1 MLEVSASSEPA
12 TTTAPKVRS
21 TGDAVI
27 DVEQARGDLL
37 EAAPDV
43 VGIGNSMMF
52 TRLGK
57 SPVELSALFDKK
69 FFFLY
74 KNGSDAP
81 IWYLVLKN
89 IIAASGARPK
99 AVLLFVRDNELT
111 AEFTSENEGAAPYL
125 KSLRGPEELVLD
137 EFMQKSSTTTS
148 STLDARF
155 SFPIL
160 QEKASSRL
168 NDLALDLG
176 GGGTAKKA
184 LRFILTERFGL
195 DHLRKDLGSEFKS
208 KETNVP
214 DVAGVERSLL
224 PHILA
229 ETKRIGAKLIVFRI
243 KRRPDASTQ
252 LPPEPA
258 AMRTYSEAMGKW
270 LQEHGAA
277 WFDETY
283 DEQIKLSDYLDG
295 DHISPARM
303 EWYRNYFWQRTKDL
317 FP

>member
-1 MLEVSASSEPA
+1 MLEVGASSEPA
-12 TTTAPKVRS
+12 TITAPKTRG

-27 DVEQARGDLL
+27 NVEQARRDIVA
-37 EAAPDV
+37 AAPDV

-57 SPVELSALFDKK
+57 SPVELSALSGKK

-81 IWYLVLKN
+81 IWYLALKN
-89 IIAASGARPK
+89 IIAESGARPK
-99 AVLLFVRDNELT
+99 AILLFVRDNELT
-111 AEFTSENEGAAPYL
+111 AEFSSENEGAAPYL
-125 KSLRGPEELVLD
+125 TSLRSPEEPELD
-137 EFMQKSSTTTS
+137 NFMQKSGNHPTS
-148 STLDARF
+148 MLGLWFT
-155 SFPIL
+155 FPTL

-168 NDLALDLG
+168 TDLALDLG

-184 LRFILTERFGL
+184 MRFMLTERFGL
-195 DHLRKDLGSEFKS
+195 DHLRQDLGSEFKS
-208 KETNVP
+208 KDSNVP

-224 PHILA
+224 PHILGV
-229 ETKRIGAKLIVFRI
+229 TKRIGAKLIVFRI
-243 KRRPDASTQ
+243 KRRPDATTQ

-258 AMRTYSEAMGKW
+258 AMRAYSESMGRW
-270 LQEHGAA
+270 LKEHGAV

-303 EWYRNYFWQRTKDL
+303 EWYRSYFWQRTKEL